1 LFLEATASVLLPRH
15 RDYDR
20 DTPEDFQEADFFF
33 NCLKLIP
40 KKMKLGLGTVQFGL
54 PYGVTNTV
62 GQVNPSQAQAITQR
76 AYAAG
81 IDTLDTAM
89 AYGSSET
96 VLGDI
101 GVRPWRVVTKLP
113 DVPEHCD
120 DISSWVNAQ
129 VEASLARLKLGR
141 VHALLLHRPTQLLED
156 IGPELNAALQTLKGN
171 GIVDKIGVSVYGTAE
186 LEALFGRYT
195 FDLVQAPLNIVDRTL
210 VDSGWAQ
217 RLKNEGIEIHTR
229 SAFLQ
234 GLLLVPHTKRPTKFN
249 RWEYIWTEWDRW
261 LEATG
266 LTPLQACLRW
276 TNTLGAIDKVIVG
289 VESVTQLDQI
299 LAAHEGP
306 LPSLPQFRPLHDDR
320 LINPATWNQL

>member
-1 LFLEATASVLLPRH
+1 
-15 RDYDR
+15 
-20 DTPEDFQEADFFF
+20 
-33 NCLKLIP
+33 
-40 KKMKLGLGTVQFGL
+40 MKLGLGTVQFGV

-81 IDTLDTAM
+81 IDTLDTAI

-101 GVRPWRVVTKLP
+101 GVQSWKVVTKMP
-113 DVPEHCD
+113 AVPEHCD
-120 DISSWVNAQ
+120 DISSWLNVQ

-141 VHALLLHRPTQLLED
+141 VHALLLHRPAQLLEE
-156 IGPELNAALQTLKGN
+156 IGPKLNAALQTLKGN
-171 GIVDKIGVSVYGTAE
+171 GIVDKIGVSVYGTEE
-186 LEALFGRYT
+186 LEALHGKYT
-195 FDLVQAPLNIVDRTL
+195 FDLIQAPLNIVDRTL

-234 GLLLVPHTKRPTKFN
+234 GLLLVPLTKRPTKFN

-261 LEATG
+261 LAATG
-266 LTPLQACLRW
+266 LTPLQACLRL
-276 TNTLGAIDKVIVG
+276 TNTLDAIDKVIVG

-306 LPSLPQFRPLHDDR
+306 LPSLPQFGPLHDYR
-320 LINPATWNQL
+320 LINPATWSQL

>member
-1 LFLEATASVLLPRH
+1 
-15 RDYDR
+15 
-20 DTPEDFQEADFFF
+20 
-33 NCLKLIP
+33 
-40 KKMKLGLGTVQFGL
+40 MKLGLGTVQFGVR
-54 PYGVTNTV
+54 YGINNTF
-62 GQVNPSQAQAITQR
+62 GQVNPTQAQAIIKR

-81 IDTLDTAM
+81 IDTLDTAI

-101 GVRPWRVVTKLP
+101 GVRPWKVVTKLP
-113 DVPEHCD
+113 AVPEHCE
-120 DISSWVNAQ
+120 DISTWLNAQ
-129 VEASLARLKLGR
+129 VEASLARLKLDR
-141 VHALLLHRPTQLLED
+141 VHALLLHRPAQLLEE
-156 IGPELNAALQTLKGN
+156 IGPELIAALQTLKGN
-171 GIVDKIGVSVYGTAE
+171 GIVEKIGVSVYGVAE
-186 LEALFGRYT
+186 LEALFSRYP
-195 FDLVQAPLNIVDRTL
+195 FDLVQAPLNILDRTL

-217 RLKNEGIEIHTR
+217 RLKNECIEIHAR

-234 GLLLVPHTKRPTKFN
+234 GILLVPHTKRPTKFN

-276 TNTLGAIDKVIVG
+276 INTQDAIDKVIIG

-299 LAAHEGP
+299 LTEHEGP
-306 LPSLPQFRPLHDDR
+306 LPSLPQFMTLHDDR

>member
-1 LFLEATASVLLPRH
+1 
-15 RDYDR
+15 
-20 DTPEDFQEADFFF
+20 
-33 NCLKLIP
+33 
-40 KKMKLGLGTVQFGL
+40 MKLGLGTVQFGV
-54 PYGVTNTV
+54 PYGITNTV
-62 GQVNPSQAQAITQR
+62 GQVNPSQAQAIIQR

-81 IDTLDTAM
+81 IGTLDTAI

-101 GVRPWRVVTKLP
+101 GVGSWKVVTKLP
-113 DVPEHCD
+113 AVPDRCD
-120 DISSWVNAQ
+120 DISSWLNAQ
-129 VEASLARLKLGR
+129 VGASLARLKLVR
-141 VHALLLHRPTQLLED
+141 LHALLLHRPAQLLEE
-156 IGPELNAALQTLKGN
+156 IGPELNAALQTLKGK

-186 LEALFGRYT
+186 LESLFAKYT

-266 LTPLQACLRW
+266 LTPLQASLRW
-276 TNTLGAIDKVIVG
+276 TNTLDSIDKVIVG

-320 LINPATWNQL
+320 LIKPATWNQL

>member
-1 LFLEATASVLLPRH
+1 
-15 RDYDR
+15 
-20 DTPEDFQEADFFF
+20 
-33 NCLKLIP
+33 
-40 KKMKLGLGTVQFGL
+40 MKLGLGTVQFGI

-62 GQVNPSQAQAITQR
+62 GQVNPSHAQAITQR
-76 AYAAG
+76 AYSAG
-81 IDTLDTAM
+81 IDTIDTAI
-89 AYGSSET
+89 AYGSSEM

-101 GVRPWRVVTKLP
+101 GVQSWKVVTKMP
-113 DVPEHCD
+113 AVPEHCD
-120 DISSWVNAQ
+120 DISRWLNGQ

-141 VHALLLHRPTQLLED
+141 VHALLLHRPAQLLEE
-156 IGPELNAALQTLKGN
+156 IGPKLNAALQTLKGN
-171 GIVDKIGVSVYGTAE
+171 GIVDKIGVSVYGTEE
-186 LEALFGRYT
+186 LEALHGKST
-195 FDLVQAPLNIVDRTL
+195 FDLIQAPLNIVDRTL

-217 RLKNEGIEIHTR
+217 RLKNDGIEIHTR

-234 GLLLVPHTKRPTKFN
+234 GLLLVPHSKRPTKFN

-266 LTPLQACLRW
+266 LTPLQACLRL
-276 TNTLGAIDKVIVG
+276 TNTLDAIDKVIVG

-299 LAAHEGP
+299 LAAYEGP